1 MNSFDPFRII
11 LVIGLVLV
19 LSIGVYYRLRSQ
31 ASGEQLDR
39 RQEGLF
45 ILVSLR
51 LSGLV
56 FAVGLFC
63 WLIEPAWMSWSS
75 LELPTW
81 LRWAGVGFMAFTAV
95 LLLWTFRHLGRNLTD
110 TVVTR
115 QQHTLVLTG
124 PYRWVRHPFY
134 VSAFFGSLGISLLT
148 ANWFLFVVGELVF
161 LLLHR
166 RTGIEEA
173 KLVERFG
180 AAYQH
185 YMERTGRFIPRF
197 WS

>member
-31 ASGEQLDR
+31 ASGEHLDR

-56 FAVGLFC
+56 FAAGLLS

-75 LELPTW
+75 LEVPTW

-115 QQHTLVLTG
+115 QQHTLVMTG

-134 VSAFFGSLGISLLT
+134 GSAFFGTLGISLLT
-148 ANWFLFVVGELVF
+148 ANWFPFVVGELIF
-161 LLLHR
+161 LLLYR
-166 RTGIEEA
+166 RTGIEEV

-180 AAYQH
+180 SVYQH
-185 YMERTGRFIPRF
+185 YMERTGRFIPRL
-197 WS
+197 WG